1 MPDWIGNVGGVV
13 ALVIGLGAIVQYLRG
28 SRDKGTIT
36 TLEQNNKALNER
48 VTLLEGDLARVKTE
62 AAADK
67 KAMNERVRA
76 LERENASL
84 LAQRPSAE
92 AIEDLNEKAD
102 RLEVELSRHDIETRR
117 LLKDMTS

>member
-1 MPDWIGNVGGVV
+1 MPDWVGNVSTAIAAVV
-13 ALVIGLGAIVQYLRG
+13 FLGAAVIYLRG

-36 TLEQNNKALNER
+36 TLEQNNKALTER
-48 VTLLEGDLARVKTE
+48 VEILETDLARVKTA

-67 KAMNERVRA
+67 VAMNERVRA

-92 AIEDLNEKAD
+92 AIEDLNAKAD

-117 LLKDMTS
+117 LIKDIHQ